1 MCGEFG
7 AMEDDGSGKEDLEG
21 ETHTVWQILPLSF
34 VFLCLLAIHYR
45 PIMCWPLFVLPGQP
59 GQVG

>member
-1 MCGEFG
+1 
-7 AMEDDGSGKEDLEG
+7 MEDDGSGKEDLEG